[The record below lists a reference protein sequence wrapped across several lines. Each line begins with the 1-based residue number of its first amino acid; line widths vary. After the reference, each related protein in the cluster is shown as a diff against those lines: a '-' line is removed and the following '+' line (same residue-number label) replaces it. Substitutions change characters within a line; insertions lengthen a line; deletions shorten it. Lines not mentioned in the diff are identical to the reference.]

1 MDYFGIIKKAYE
13 ITIKHKFL
21 WIFGILAGG
30 YGGFK
35 SFNAGFPN
43 YSYNAS
49 SSSST
54 GSDGWTKVLGHPLT
68 SNDITV
74 FWANWGGLIIGLFIV
89 LFLIAIIM
97 FVLNIISKGA
107 LVGSVVKISIDKKS
121 DFKDGFKLG
130 AKQFWRVWGVAIIYL
145 LMILGSLCV
154 LIIPTCVLVITGGY
168 IFAVIWGILFF
179 FVSLAF
185 WILIGVISPY
195 SLRVVVLEK
204 FSVWQSIRESL
215 HFFRDNWVSV
225 VLMYL
230 LLLAF
235 GIAFGLV
242 LGLAILIIAA
252 ILLAIGYGLFLATTL
267 GAIIYGGLAIFAFLI
282 AIAVIAGAYNS
293 FYSSALTLTYLE
305 LSKKK
310 S

>member
-1 MDYFGIIKKAYE
+1 MDYFAIIKKAYE

-30 YGGFK
+30 YGGFR
-35 SFNAGFPN
+35 SFNVSLPN
-43 YSYNAS
+43 YTYD
-49 SSSST
+49 SSST
-54 GSDGWTKVLGHPLT
+54 GADGWTKILGHPLT
-68 SNDITV
+68 STDIAA
-74 FWANWGGLIIGLFIV
+74 FWANWGGLIIGLTIV
-89 LFLIAIIM
+89 LLAIAMLM
-97 FVLNIISKGA
+97 FVLNLISQGA
-107 LVGSVVKISIDKKS
+107 LVGSVEKISKDQKS
-121 DFKDGFKLG
+121 SFKDGFKLG

-145 LMILGSLCV
+145 LMILASLCV
-154 LIIPTCVLVITGGY
+154 WIIPTCILVMTGGY
-168 IFAVIWGILFF
+168 VFAAIWGILLF

-185 WILIGVISPY
+185 WILIGLISPY

-204 FSVWQSIRESL
+204 YSVWQSIRESL
-215 HFFRDNWVSV
+215 HFFRDNWVKV

-242 LGLAILIIAA
+242 LALGILIIAA
-252 ILLAIGYGLFLATTL
+252 ILLAIGYGLYLATTI
-267 GAIIYGGLAIFAFLI
+267 GAIIYGSIVGFAILI
-282 AIAVIAGAYNS
+282 AIAVVSGAYNT
-293 FYSSALTLTYLE
+293 FSSAALTLTYLE

>member
-1 MDYFGIIKKAYE
+1 MDYFGTIKKAYE

-35 SFNAGFPN
+35 SFNFSLPN
-43 YSYNAS
+43 YTYN
-49 SSSST
+49 SSST
-54 GSDGWTKVLGHPLT
+54 GSDGWTKILGHPLT
-68 SNDITV
+68 STDIAV
-74 FWANWGGLIIGLFIV
+74 FWANWGGLIIGLIIA
-89 LFLIAIIM
+89 LFLIAMVM
-97 FVLNIISKGA
+97 FILNIISQGA
-107 LVGSVVKISIDKKS
+107 LVGSVEKISKDQKS
-121 DFKDGFKLG
+121 DFKDGFRLG

-154 LIIPTCVLVITGGY
+154 LIIPTCVLVMTGGY
-168 IFAVIWGILFF
+168 VFAVIWGILFF

-215 HFFRDNWVSV
+215 HFFRDNWVNV

-235 GIAFGLV
+235 SIGFGLV
-242 LGLAILIIAA
+242 LGLAIIITTA
-252 ILLAIGYGLFLATTL
+252 ILLAIGYGLYLATTL
-267 GAIIYGGLAIFAFLI
+267 GAIIYGGLASFALLI